1 MIMKETLTIRISEIY
16 TMPFSSKLHISF
28 KKEQLI
34 MHFFGSFSAI
44 MLTSIMLRKD

>member
-16 TMPFSSKLHISF
+16 AVPFPSKLHISF
-28 KKEQLI
+28 KKDQLL